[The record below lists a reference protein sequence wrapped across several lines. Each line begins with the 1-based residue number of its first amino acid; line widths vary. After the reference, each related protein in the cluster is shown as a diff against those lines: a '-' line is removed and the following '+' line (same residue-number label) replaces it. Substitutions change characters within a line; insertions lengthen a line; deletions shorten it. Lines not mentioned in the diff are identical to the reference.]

1 METGCFASAE
11 YQILVFYC
19 SIHDPTHD
27 YKPSLVFAHVDVQ
40 QGIDICDFTI
50 SAPSRGF
57 ASASPSRQKMVVGQI
72 SVAPMCGCSAGYRQQ
87 RFPHLCIISRLYGG
101 KRRHRGGW
109 SGKKRG

>member
-1 METGCFASAE
+1 TSYNMETECFANAE

-27 YKPSLVFAHVDVQ
+27 YNAHVDVR
-40 QGIDICDFTI
+40 QGIDICGFTI
-50 SAPSRGF
+50 SAPSRGL

-87 RFPHLCIISRLYGG
+87 RFPHLCIILRLYGG
-101 KRRHRGGW
+101 KRRHRGGV
-109 SGKKRG
+109 